1 MARAAVL
8 LPLLAMIL
16 AQPTAAFLVG
26 TCPRVM
32 RTRVGSSPCGMCK
45 PERADEDTQRLRQL
59 EDEVRDNAGAISYVF
74 PRPLRKAVWGA
85 FGANAFIGAL
95 ILGGR
100 WAAEGQPEDLSN
112 VVGNLETAAVLF
124 ALLAFEFWDEN
135 RRKEF
140 RALVARR
147 QNEIGDRVSVKAVD
161 NSGKLRTYTKLKPV
175 DDEWIIRRIDRWGVV
190 ETAQTRGNP
199 LPTVGPAK
207 GKILEELVERHQP
220 QLIVDV
226 GTFVGYAAIRMGRRQ
241 AEGALTVT
249 IEKEWRWWLAA
260 RRFVWQ
266 VGSVCQ
272 SVSVVLCFSLSVVT
286 RTRARTRAHAHT
298 HTHGHTYFSGW
309 HPSGQAM
316 ATISVGS

>member
-1 MARAAVL
+1 
-8 LPLLAMIL
+8 
-16 AQPTAAFLVG
+16 
-26 TCPRVM
+26 
-32 RTRVGSSPCGMCK
+32 MCK

-74 PRPLRKAVWGA
+74 PRPLRKALWGA

-249 IEKEWRWWLAA
+249 IEKEWRWWLA
-260 RRFVWQ
+260 R
-266 VGSVCQ
+266 
-272 SVSVVLCFSLSVVT
+272 
-286 RTRARTRAHAHT
+286 
-298 HTHGHTYFSGW
+298 
-309 HPSGQAM
+309 
-316 ATISVGS
+316 

>member
-1 MARAAVL
+1 M
-8 LPLLAMIL
+8 
-16 AQPTAAFLVG
+16 
-26 TCPRVM
+26 
-32 RTRVGSSPCGMCK
+32 
-45 PERADEDTQRLRQL
+45 
-59 EDEVRDNAGAISYVF
+59 
-74 PRPLRKAVWGA
+74 
-85 FGANAFIGAL
+85 

-147 QNEIGDRVSVKAVD
+147 QNEIGDRVAVKTVD

-207 GKILEELVERHQP
+207 GKILEEINCP
-220 QLIVDV
+220 GI
-226 GTFVGYAAIRMGRRQ
+226 A
-241 AEGALTVT
+241 VT
-249 IEKEWRWWLAA
+249 IRSASIL
-260 RRFVWQ
+260 
-266 VGSVCQ
+266 
-272 SVSVVLCFSLSVVT
+272 FS
-286 RTRARTRAHAHT
+286 
-298 HTHGHTYFSGW
+298 
-309 HPSGQAM
+309 
-316 ATISVGS
+316 